1 LPKWIIHFIKEI
13 KPTLGRKSPVTQS
26 IQDKR
31 GSPEMLA
38 DALMGKIFRGEFPPA
53 SRLPAE
59 RQLATQLGVDR
70 TTLRMALKQLQ
81 RMNLLV
87 VRHGSGVEVNDYRVE
102 GGLDVLAAMFALD
115 DVPLDGSLVLEA
127 LEFWQEGFSV
137 TAAKAIARMS
147 LDDFRGIEALLDK
160 SIASVGKI
168 DAFLEAQL
176 AIQDELAR
184 LSGSIM
190 FRMLSNSTRSLR
202 RRIMRLLPE
211 TMDMTSSLD
220 EMKRKLRLAV
230 ATRPG
235 EAVIRDGVL
244 DALRRQ
250 SAMLRE
256 RILLTPSAQGAG
268 RPRPSKRRAK
278 GSKDGGKKKGD
289 SGPNGTLTK
298 RAASH
303 RGRARRHLR

>member
-1 LPKWIIHFIKEI
+1 MQE
-13 KPTLGRKSPVTQS
+13 
-26 IQDKR
+26 KR

-38 DALMGKIFRGEFPPA
+38 DALMSKIFRGEFPPG

-59 RQLATQLGVDR
+59 RQLAAQLGVDR

-87 VRHGSGVEVNDYRVE
+87 ARHGSGVEVNDYRIE
-102 GGLDVLAAMFALD
+102 GGLEVLAAMFALD
-115 DVPLDGSLVLEA
+115 DVPLDGSLVVEA

-147 LDDFRGIEALLDK
+147 LDDMRGIEALIDR
-160 SIASVGKI
+160 SIASIGRI

-184 LSGSIM
+184 LSGSVM
-190 FRMLSNSTRSLR
+190 FRMLGNSTRSVR

-211 TMDMTSSLD
+211 SMDMQASLT
-220 EMKRKLRLAV
+220 EMKRLLRLAV

-235 EAVIRDGVL
+235 ETAIRDGLL

-250 SAMLRE
+250 SAALRE
-256 RILLTPSAQGAG
+256 RILLAPPSAGGALRKNGAQRNGAAAKDGARGGKKGAG
-268 RPRPSKRRAK
+268 RP
-278 GSKDGGKKKGD
+278 D
-289 SGPNGTLTK
+289 GTLKK
-298 RAASH
+298 RAATYL
-303 RGRARRHLR
+303 GRAR

>member
-1 LPKWIIHFIKEI
+1 M
-13 KPTLGRKSPVTQS
+13 
-26 IQDKR
+26 QDKR

-38 DALMGKIFRGEFPPA
+38 DTLMSKIFRGEFPPS

-59 RQLATQLGVDR
+59 RQLAAQLGVDR

-87 VRHGSGVEVNDYRVE
+87 ARHGSGIEVNDYRAH
-102 GGLDVLAAMFALD
+102 GGLEVLAAMFALD
-115 DVPLDGSLVLEA
+115 DVPLDGSLVVEA

-147 LDDFRGIEALLDK
+147 LDEMRGIEALLDR
-160 SIASVGKI
+160 SIASIGKI

-184 LSGSIM
+184 LSGSVM
-190 FRMLSNSTRSLR
+190 FRMLSNSTRPVR

-211 TMDMTSSLD
+211 SMDMEASLT
-220 EMKRKLRLAV
+220 EMKRSLRLAV

-235 EAVIRDGVL
+235 EAAIRDGLL
-244 DALRRQ
+244 DALQRQ
-250 SAMLRE
+250 SAALRE
-256 RILLTPSAQGAG
+256 RILLAPTAEGGRTKNGAAAIGGARGQGRTSKQG
-268 RPRPSKRRAK
+268 RRP
-278 GSKDGGKKKGD
+278 D
-289 SGPNGTLTK
+289 GTLEK
-298 RAASH
+298 RAAAY
-303 RGRARRHLR
+303 RGRARRRVR

>member
-1 LPKWIIHFIKEI
+1 MKEVKPAPKEVPRDPSMK
-13 KPTLGRKSPVTQS
+13 
-26 IQDKR
+26 DKR

-38 DALMGKIFRGEFPPA
+38 DALMSKIFRGELPPA

-59 RQLATQLGVDR
+59 RQLAIQLGVDR

-87 VRHGSGVEVNDYRVE
+87 ARHGSGIEVNDYRVE

-147 LDDFRGIEALLDK
+147 LDELRGIEALLDR
-160 SIASVGKI
+160 SIASIGKI

-184 LSGSIM
+184 LSGSVM
-190 FRMLSNSTRSLR
+190 FRMLSNSTRSVR

-211 TMDMTSSLD
+211 TMDMSSSLD
-220 EMKRKLRLAV
+220 EMKRMLRLAV

-235 EAVIRDGVL
+235 EAVIRDGLL

-250 SAMLRE
+250 SAALRE
-256 RILLTPSAQGAG
+256 RILLTPSARSAA
-268 RPRPSKRRAK
+268 RPRPERRPGKSQGAAK
-278 GSKDGGKKKGD
+278 SANIGRRKKGG

-298 RAASH
+298 RAAAH
-303 RGRARRHLR
+303 RGRARRRLR